1 MTPAVPGRGRL
12 ILFSGMGGD
21 ARLMRPLRV
30 PGVEQLTPEHVEP
43 LDGETLADHARRV
56 ADGHG
61 IDAADVVG
69 GASFG
74 GMIAA
79 EIARQRKVRGLVLL
93 GSCTQPSRLPASY
106 RFVEKLQPLIPDQLL
121 ALRTLRLLVRARFAP
136 TTEEA
141 MDTLIAMARD
151 CPPRQLREF
160 ARMTMD
166 WEGADRVDCP
176 VLALH
181 GDGDAIIPP
190 GAARE
195 GHIVL
200 KNAGHSFTLTHADET
215 SAHIARF
222 VNGLPA

>member
-1 MTPAVPGRGRL
+1 MRL

-21 ARLMRPLRV
+21 ARLMRPIRV
-30 PGVEQLTPEHVEP
+30 PGVELLMPDHAES
-43 LDGETLADHARRV
+43 LDGESLSGYALRLAQAHRV
-56 ADGHG
+56 GDG
-61 IDAADVVG
+61 DVIG

-79 EIARQRKVRGLVLL
+79 EMARQRKVRGLVLL

-106 RFVEKLQPLIPDQLL
+106 RVVEKLQPLIPDQLL
-121 ALRTLRLLVRARFAP
+121 ALRTLRLLVRSRFAP
-136 TTEEA
+136 TTEQA

-160 ARMTMD
+160 ARMTMNWD
-166 WEGADRVDCP
+166 GAERFDCP
-176 VLALH
+176 VLVLH
-181 GDGDAIIPP
+181 GDSDGIIPP
-190 GAARE
+190 SAARD

-200 KNAGHSFTLTHADET
+200 KNAGHSFTLTHAEET

-222 VNGLPA
+222 IQGLA

>member
-1 MTPAVPGRGRL
+1 MRL

-30 PGVEQLTPEHVEP
+30 PGVELQTPEHIDP
-43 LDGETLADHARRV
+43 LAGETLPDYARRL
-56 ADGHG
+56 ADEHG
-61 IDAADVVG
+61 VDESVVVG

-79 EIARQRKVRGLVLL
+79 EMARQRKVRGLVLL
-93 GSCTQPSRLPASY
+93 GSCTRPSRLPASY
-106 RFVEKLQPLIPDQLL
+106 RVVEKLQPFIPDQLL

-136 TTEEA
+136 TTEQA
-141 MDTLIAMARD
+141 MDTLIAMAKD

-160 ARMTMD
+160 ARMTFGWD
-166 WEGADRVDCP
+166 GVERFECP

-190 GAARE
+190 AAARD

-200 KNAGHSFTLTHADET
+200 KNAGHSFTLTHAEEAG
-215 SAHIARF
+215 AHIARF
-222 VNGLPA
+222 VQGLAG

>member
-1 MTPAVPGRGRL
+1 MRL

-21 ARLMRPLRV
+21 ARLMRPIRV
-30 PGVEQLTPEHVEP
+30 PGVELLTPDHAEP
-43 LDGETLADHARRV
+43 HDGESLPDYARRL
-56 ADGHG
+56 AQAHG
-61 IDAADVVG
+61 VRESDIVG

-79 EIARQRKVRGLVLL
+79 EMARQRKVRGLVLL
-93 GSCTQPSRLPASY
+93 GSCTRPSRLPASY
-106 RFVEKLQPLIPDQLL
+106 RVVEKLQPLIPDGLL

-160 ARMTMD
+160 ARMTFG
-166 WEGADRVDCP
+166 WEGAEHFDCP

-190 GAARE
+190 SAARE

-200 KNAGHSFTLTHADET
+200 KNAGHSFTLTHPEEAG
-215 SAHIARF
+215 AHIARF
-222 VNGLPA
+222 VEGLA

>member
-1 MTPAVPGRGRL
+1 MKRL

-21 ARLMRPLRV
+21 ARLMRPVRV

-43 LDGETLADHARRV
+43 RAGESLADYARRV
-56 ADGHG
+56 AEMHG
-61 IDAADVVG
+61 IRPQDIVG

-79 EIARQRKVRGLVLL
+79 EIARQREVAGLVLL
-93 GSCTQPSRLPASY
+93 GSCTRPDRLPASY

-136 TTEEA
+136 TTPEA
-141 MDTLIAMARD
+141 MDTLIAMAKD
-151 CPPRQLREF
+151 CPASQLRGF
-160 ARMTMD
+160 AAMTFG
-166 WEGADRVDCP
+166 WEGAERFECP

-181 GDGDAIIPP
+181 GDRDAIIPIA
-190 GAARE
+190 AARE

-222 VNGLPA
+222 VSEL